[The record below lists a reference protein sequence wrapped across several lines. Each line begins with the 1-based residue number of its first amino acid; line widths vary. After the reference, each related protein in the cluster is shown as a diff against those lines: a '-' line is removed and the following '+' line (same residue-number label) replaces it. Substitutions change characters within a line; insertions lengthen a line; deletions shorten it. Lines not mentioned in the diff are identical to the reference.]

1 MQFKFASLCIQ
12 APVNFLTFKQV
23 VIIHECCFALRKSL
37 VMEIEFF
44 SLFLSLFEICFL
56 RCNFRFIGL
65 RSVKVVSAGL
75 FDKSSFFLFIGDL
88 AIFFGNLTVLYLE
101 KLARLRYELSMIAS

>member
-12 APVNFLTFKQV
+12 APVNFFTFKQV

-44 SLFLSLFEICFL
+44 SLSLSLKYCFL

-65 RSVKVVSAGL
+65 RSVKIVSAGL

-88 AIFFGNLTVLYLE
+88 ANFFGNLTVLYLE
-101 KLARLRYELSMIAS
+101 KLTRLRYELSMIAS